1 MSNETLDKQKVY
13 FQIQKAL
20 LKRSSTFVQI
30 VEICDVDKATVS
42 KYLSELVNDG
52 IIILKPKRK
61 QGIEKYTLSVKGKET
76 TKLLLEKQ
84 KIKKQIDQMEP
95 KNFHEFKNFVNFML
109 RSKKGDEFLL
119 KLTPTSSNDAKIK
132 KFKNIETIYSPQ
144 G

>member
-1 MSNETLDKQKVY
+1 MSNEILDKQKVY

-76 TKLLLEKQ
+76 TIFMNL
-84 KIKKQIDQMEP
+84 KILSI
-95 KNFHEFKNFVNFML
+95 L
-109 RSKKGDEFLL
+109 C
-119 KLTPTSSNDAKIK
+119 
-132 KFKNIETIYSPQ
+132 
-144 G
+144 